1 MGRAFALWTMSNFY
15 STTQPRFGLMG
26 RRSHRGK
33 DPRISSHPYLSHPLR
48 RLGMEKP
55 WSSLGSSSTNCTHL
69 RWQPLSNINPT
80 WNYPT
85 RILMFV
91 IHRSQSTNGLQ
102 WWQGKL
108 EQGTITSMRAATV
121 GTWGI
126 LTHILTSWTCSSW
139 TRAWH
144 LLPQSA
150 QTQYFLRK
158 DWSLTRHFSHCNDW
172 IFSAGYQ
179 AKEDLYTVRQEE
191 GPTQVLPM
199 DGQEDWYKV
208 KTLTTMAENY
218 YDW

>member
-1 MGRAFALWTMSNFY
+1 
-15 STTQPRFGLMG
+15 MG
-26 RRSHRGK
+26 RRLHRSK
-33 DPRISSHPYLSHPLR
+33 DSRISSHSYLSHLLR

-102 WWQGKL
+102 WWQGRL
-108 EQGTITSMRAATV
+108 EQGTITSTRTATI

-126 LTHILTSWTCSSW
+126 LTRILTNSTCSLW

-144 LLPQSA
+144 YCSKSA
-150 QTQYFLRK
+150 QTQYSLQK
-158 DWSLTRHFSHCNDW
+158 DWCLTRTLWQVNRRRETSTPSGKRRNLLRSCPW
-172 IFSAGYQ
+172 MGKKIG
-179 AKEDLYTVRQEE
+179 VRWK
-191 GPTQVLPM
+191 L
-199 DGQEDWYKV
+199 
-208 KTLTTMAENY
+208 
-218 YDW
+218 

>member
-1 MGRAFALWTMSNFY
+1 MGRAFALWTISNFY

-26 RRSHRGK
+26 RRLHRSK
-33 DPRISSHPYLSHPLR
+33 DSRISSHSYLSHLLR

-108 EQGTITSMRAATV
+108 EQGTITSMREATV

-158 DWSLTRHFSHCNDW
+158 DWSLTRHFVTTEYSRQVTRRRKT
-172 IFSAGYQ
+172 STLSG
-179 AKEDLYTVRQEE
+179 KRRDLLRSCPWM
-191 GPTQVLPM
+191 GKKIDIRWKL
-199 DGQEDWYKV
+199 
-208 KTLTTMAENY
+208 
-218 YDW
+218 